1 MTHPLRRPLLPL
13 SLLALALAACGGGG
27 DSGSD
32 PVPVGDTVV
41 VTEGGA
47 IKSFNRATPGTLVG
61 SRAIGGLVIGE
72 TVVGIDYRPANGLL
86 YALGSRGNLYTL
98 EPSTGKATFRGELKA
113 AAGQSF
119 NGLQGT
125 SFGVDFNPVADRL
138 RVVSN
143 AGQNLRVN
151 VDTAEVLVDV
161 AINPAAGATPF
172 PNVAV
177 AATGAAY
184 TQSFKGSTA
193 TQLWAID
200 LSQGQLQRVDP
211 PNNGTLQP
219 GVSLGVVA
227 TGGNGFD
234 IEARSAVGYAAIRS
248 GSVSVLY
255 RIDLNATANAA
266 TKVGDIAGTDAVTG
280 LALVQPE

>member
-1 MTHPLRRPLLPL
+1 MRPTRRL
-13 SLLALALAACGGGG
+13 SITTAVSFACALAACGGG
-27 DSGSD
+27 DSAPG
-32 PVPVGDTVV
+32 PAQVGDTVV
-41 VTEGGA
+41 ITESGH
-47 IKSFNRATPGTLVG
+47 IQSFNRATPGTLVG
-61 SRAIGGLVIGE
+61 TRALSGIVLSE
-72 TVVGIDYRPANGLL
+72 TLVGIDYRPANGLL
-86 YALGSRGNLYTL
+86 YAVGSRGNLYTL
-98 EPSTGKATFRGELKA
+98 EPATGKATFRGELKA

-125 SFGVDFNPVADRL
+125 SFGVDFNPVVDRL

-143 AGQNLRVN
+143 SGQNLRIN
-151 VDTAEVLVDV
+151 VDTNEVLVDV
-161 AINPAAGATPF
+161 AINSADGAVPF

-193 TQLWAID
+193 TQLYAID
-200 LSQGQLQRVDP
+200 LSQGQLQLVNP

-227 TGGNGFD
+227 TGSNGFD
-234 IEARSAVGYAAIRS
+234 IEARNAVGYAAIRS
-248 GSVSVLY
+248 GTVTTLY
-255 RIDLNATANAA
+255 RIDLSATANAA
-266 TKVGDIAGTDAVTG
+266 TKVGDIAGGEAVTG

>member
-1 MTHPLRRPLLPL
+1 MARTLSRP
-13 SLLALALAACGGGG
+13 SFTVTLLALALAACGGG
-27 DSGSD
+27 DSAPG
-32 PVPVGDTVV
+32 PAPVGDTVV
-41 VTEGGA
+41 VTENGNLQ
-47 IKSFNRATPGTLVG
+47 SFNRATPGTLVG
-61 SRAIGGLVIGE
+61 SRALSGIVIGE
-72 TVVGIDYRPANGLL
+72 TIVGIDYRPANGLL

-98 EPSTGKATFRGELKA
+98 EPATGKATFRGEIKA

-119 NGLQGT
+119 TGLQGS
-125 SFGVDFNPVADRL
+125 SFAVDFNPVVDRL

-143 AGQNLRVN
+143 SGQNLRIN
-151 VDTAEVLVDV
+151 VDTNEVLADV
-161 AINPAAGATPF
+161 AVNSAAGAVPF

-177 AATGAAY
+177 AVSGAAY

-193 TQLWAID
+193 TQLYTLD
-200 LSQGQLQRVDP
+200 LSQGLLQRMDP

-227 TGGNGFD
+227 TGSNGFD
-234 IEARSAVGYAAIRS
+234 VEARNAVGYAAIRT
-248 GSVSVLY
+248 GAVVSLY

-266 TKVGDIAGTDAVTG
+266 TKVGDFASADTITG